1 MARQMPDMGI
11 AAALNRAG
19 KTTTKG
25 HSWTRTRVA
34 SLRKDH
40 NIVVYRE
47 GERAERGEVT
57 LDEAAE
63 ALSVSPATVRRL
75 IVEGAL
81 PANQSCKGGPW
92 AIRASDLGRAE
103 VAREAE
109 RRRKRSRIGPPSED
123 EPELG
128 ACLLNPGE
136 LGFEPLKPVGEPDAA
151 NSRIRF
157 DVRVGGSFAAIV
169 RCTVSEVA
177 KLSRL
182 RVRQGTGSAP
192 GRASRYCGRGRRGP
206 TRWRPSRRRA
216 RETDGS
222 RAPA

>member
-103 VAREAE
+103 VAREAK

-123 EPELG
+123 EPEL
-128 ACLLNPGE
+128 ALN
-136 LGFEPLKPVGEPDAA
+136 F
-151 NSRIRF
+151 
-157 DVRVGGSFAAIV
+157 
-169 RCTVSEVA
+169 
-177 KLSRL
+177 
-182 RVRQGTGSAP
+182 Q
-192 GRASRYCGRGRRGP
+192 
-206 TRWRPSRRRA
+206 
-216 RETDGS
+216 
-222 RAPA
+222 